1 MEPHAGNSLMRP
13 GNVRKAAPWVLAAL
27 GAMATAIILT
37 LASAGTAQALYHDFA
52 ATSWN
57 NTITL
62 HWNSQAG
69 ESYAYYIQKDGASQ
83 WTGLF
88 LDDIPVERHSHT
100 ITGLDYGVKYK
111 VFLNACPGGNRN
123 NCGQVTHILRVRT
136 APAAP
141 ENLQY
146 TLTAEYDVVLTWDD
160 PKDPSINEYR
170 YRVTPRGEDPDSI
183 DWVVAAEGRI
193 TTYTIPAD
201 ELTQGDNEIELAAR
215 SDAGG
220 SAATVTVSV
229 PDLGDVPD
237 PGRARELPTPGPL
250 EPTPTPQQ
258 PTPGPQQPT
267 PAPQQPTPVPQQ
279 PTPAPQ
285 QPTPAPQQPTPAPQE
300 PTPAPQEPTPAPQQ
314 PTPTPSEDN

>member
-1 MEPHAGNSLMRP
+1 MKSHARDVIRP
-13 GNVRKAAPWVLAAL
+13 PNRRKAAPWALAAL
-27 GAMATAIILT
+27 GAMATAIL
-37 LASAGTAQALYHDFA
+37 LALATAGTAQALFHDFA

-83 WTGLF
+83 WTGHF

-146 TLTAEYDVVLTWDD
+146 TFTAEYDVVLTWDD
-160 PKDPSINEYR
+160 PGDPSINEYR
-170 YRVTPRGEDPDSI
+170 YRVTPRGEDPDSR
-183 DWVVAAEGRI
+183 DWVQAAEGRI

-201 ELTQGDNEIELAAR
+201 EITQGTDNEIELMAR
-215 SDAGG
+215 SSAGG
-220 SAATVTVSV
+220 RVATVTVSV
-229 PDLGDVPD
+229 PDPDDVPD
-237 PGRARELPTPGPL
+237 PGR
-250 EPTPTPQQ
+250 
-258 PTPGPQQPT
+258 
-267 PAPQQPTPVPQQ
+267 
-279 PTPAPQ
+279 APQ
-285 QPTPAPQQPTPAPQE
+285 QPTPAPQQPTPTPQQ
-300 PTPAPQEPTPAPQQ
+300 PTPTPQQPTPTPQQ

>member
-1 MEPHAGNSLMRP
+1 MESHARDVIRP
-13 GNVRKAAPWVLAAL
+13 PNGRKASPRVLAAL
-27 GAMATAIILT
+27 GAMATAIL
-37 LASAGTAQALYHDFA
+37 LALATAGTAQALFHDFA

-146 TLTAEYDVVLTWDD
+146 TLTDEYDAVLTWDN
-160 PKDPSINEYR
+160 PGDPSINQYR
-170 YRVTPRGEDPDSI
+170 YRVTLLGEDPDSI
-183 DWVVAAEGRI
+183 DWVVASAGPI

-201 ELTQGDNEIELAAR
+201 ELTQGTDNEIELAAR

-220 SAATVTVSV
+220 SSATVTVSV

-237 PGRARELPTPGPL
+237 PGRTRELPTPGPLGPL

-267 PAPQQPTPVPQQ
+267 PAPQQPTPAPQQPTPGPQQ

-300 PTPAPQEPTPAPQQ
+300 PTP
-314 PTPTPSEDN
+314 TPSEDN